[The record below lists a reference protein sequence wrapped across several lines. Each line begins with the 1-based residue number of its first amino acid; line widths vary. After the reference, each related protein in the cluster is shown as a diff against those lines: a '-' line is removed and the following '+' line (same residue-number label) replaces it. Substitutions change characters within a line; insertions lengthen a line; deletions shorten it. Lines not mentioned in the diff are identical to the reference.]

1 MNICIICNT
10 ELVAKQTIVC
20 SNDCK
25 SEYQRQAPRKQIDN
39 TISFKCKLTGKL
51 FKQSAKLSGALSKY
65 SKNVLGKLYDES
77 DWELIDTPIIQ
88 TEKWNCPL
96 CDWSTVDIN
105 NNSGWIGAHLK
116 KTHSLEIHE
125 FCDQFPQYKELWTMY
140 WIRRDRKI
148 ELLNE
153 DSKITCEICG
163 EGLKK
168 ITNTHLQKHGITTD
182 QYREQF
188 GTQKLSSITTRKKLQ
203 KLYHN
208 NEKLL
213 DATFTSNGQG
223 EINDYIKSLGF
234 ETRIRRKNFVELD
247 IFIESKSIAI
257 EYNGLYWHS
266 ELHSGKSNT
275 YHLDKTE
282 YCEKNGIHLIHVFED
297 EWRDSQELI
306 KSRLNNIL
314 GINQNKIFARKCEI
328 KVVTNKEK
336 SKFLND
342 NHLQGNDNSSIRI
355 GLYHENKL
363 VSIMTFRKPLVSMG
377 HKNTS
382 NNTIELSRFCSELN
396 TNVIGGANKLFKYF
410 TSNYPEYSNIITY
423 ADRRW
428 TSTNSNTLYDTLGFA
443 RIGIS
448 KPNYWYMKRHK
459 ERLSRFNYTKHKI
472 LANFPTA
479 DPNLSEWENMRKLN
493 FDRIWDCGTIKYK
506 FEK

>member
-1 MNICIICNT
+1 MNNCIECNI
-10 ELVAKQTIVC
+10 ELSIKQLKFC
-20 SNDCK
+20 SVNCK
-25 SEYQRQAPRKQIDN
+25 ANYQRSNIKPKLDN
-39 TISFKCKLTGKL
+39 SVSFKCKLTGKL
-51 FKQSAKLSGALSKY
+51 FKHSAKQSGSLVKY
-65 SKNVLGKLYDES
+65 SKNVLGKLYDSE
-77 DWELIDTPIIQ
+77 DWELIDTPII
-88 TEKWNCPL
+88 EKENWNCPL
-96 CDWSTVDIN
+96 CEWSTVDIN
-105 NNSGWIGAHLK
+105 NNSGWIGTHLK

-125 FCDQFPQYKELWTMY
+125 FCDQFPRYKELWTMY
-140 WIRRDRKI
+140 WIHKARED
-148 ELLNE
+148 ELLNA
-153 DSKITCEICG
+153 DSKIICEICG

-182 QYREQF
+182 EYREQF
-188 GTQKLSSITTRKKLQ
+188 NTQKLSSITTRKKLQ
-203 KLYHN
+203 TLYHN

-213 DATFTSNGQG
+213 DTTFTSNGQS

-234 ETRIRRKNFVELD
+234 ETRLRRKNFVELD
-247 IFIESKSIAI
+247 IFIESKNIAI

-266 ELHSGKSNT
+266 ELHGDKSST
-275 YHLDKTE
+275 YHLNKTE
-282 YCEKNGIHLIHVFED
+282 YCEKNGIHLIHIFED
-297 EWRDSQELI
+297 EWRDSRDLI

-314 GINQNKIFARKCEI
+314 GVNQNRIFARKCEI
-328 KVVTNKEK
+328 KVVVNKEK
-336 SKFLND
+336 SKFLEG
-342 NHLQGNDNSSIRI
+342 NHLQGSDNSSIRI

-382 NNTIELSRFCSELN
+382 TNTIELSRFCSTLN

-410 TSNYPEYSNIITY
+410 ITNYPEYNNIITY

-428 TSTNSNTLYDTLGFA
+428 ASTNSNTLYDTLGFT
-443 RIGIS
+443 RIGMS

-459 ERLSRFNYTKHKI
+459 DRVSRFNYTKHKI
-472 LANFPTA
+472 LVNFPTA